1 MPSKVLSVIPANV
14 RDRVQELDDDLN
26 DGLITE
32 KGYIKKKS
40 KLLFEHL
47 PSDLQ
52 LRLKAFEDELKDEEL
67 TEKGYFTKVQSLL
80 AKCVETSPS
89 NNGDAPAAEENKPEV
104 SNGNGKATAAN
115 GKVEP
120 SKNGSTPQ
128 NGNSSGSGSKAN
140 GHSNGGQV
148 ASASAEDD
156 ITTSQSE
163 EDMDTDTPTS
173 EKEES
178 KKRKKGKRGSG
189 DGGKGRKRKVLGESD
204 REEEDK
210 MKVEEEEEAEESVEK
225 TPPDSKTP
233 RSTKRK
239 RSPKVDA
246 KQPSIMS
253 MFAKKPV
260 KKDEEKS
267 TNSSSS
273 SKEEEEEKEELKD
286 EEMKEE
292 KEKQEEEEEPSGPGG
307 KRIKKETEEEEKEE
321 EGDKGQDEPRSP
333 TRNLRQGTKKET
345 DNTREPEA
353 KQPPLRCKECRQMLD
368 DPDLKLFPGDP
379 DDAREE
385 YITLTDPRLSLL
397 TGDEEDAMSYDER
410 LQYKITNF
418 SVYDKSTHL
427 CAFDRGLIE
436 KNKELFFSG
445 YVKPIYDENPSN
457 EGGIP
462 TKRMGPINEWY
473 TTGFDGGE
481 KALIGFSTAF
491 ADYFVMSPSEAY
503 KPFWIAVQEKIYMS
517 KILIQFL
524 QETPDAT
531 YEDLLSQIQTTVP
544 PEGCGRF
551 TEDSLLRHAQFVVE
565 QVESYDEAADQDEVL
580 LITMP
585 CMRDLIKLAGV
596 TLGKRRAA
604 RKAATVKK
612 EKKPVFT
619 MATVTP
625 LVSHIFD
632 AIFKDQ
638 IADEMKA
645 AMGERKKR
653 CGVCEVCQ
661 SPDCGKC
668 IACQDM
674 IKFGGSGKAK
684 QACKER
690 RCPNMA
696 VQEADENDF
705 DENDDSNKEN
715 VDKKKTKQSR
725 KLASPL
731 KKKKRA
737 KVTWIGEP
745 AEVTEERAYYT
756 AAMIGDERVENGDCV
771 LIHPDDP
778 SKPMFISRV
787 IYMWQESDGEM
798 MFHAQWFV
806 YGSETVLG
814 ETSDPL
820 ELFTIDE
827 CQDTYLASV
836 NAKCTVIYK
845 APSPDWFMLGGID
858 DPESDLVIENDDGKT
873 FFYQKW
879 YDTVLARFEDEEVLP
894 RPEEVPAHRFCS
906 CCRKTKQI
914 EEKENPMP
922 GAKMESQD
930 EPSKILY
937 SSCNF
942 KGNEF
947 KIGEGVYLLPESY
960 SFNIKQ
966 KTVAKKTISKKDV
979 DEELY
984 PENYRKSSEYVKGSN
999 QECPAPFRIGKI
1011 IAISTTKSNSTVKLR
1026 VNKMYRPEDT
1036 HKGRTGAYQADLNV
1050 LFWSDE
1056 EAVVEL
1062 GNVQGKCSVVC
1073 AEDLNESVDEYSA
1086 GGRHRFYFREA
1097 YDSDRK
1103 CFEDPPCKSR
1113 STRMKGKG
1121 KGKGKGKVK
1130 GKGSAEK
1137 QEETKSDEGF
1147 PFQKLKCLDV
1157 FAGCGGLSEGF
1168 HQAGVCESSWA
1179 IEIEEPAAQA
1189 YRLNN
1194 PGSTVFSD
1202 DCNELLRL
1210 VMQGEKTSN
1219 KGQKLPQKGDVEL
1232 LCGGPPCQGFSG
1244 MNRFNSRE
1252 YSKFKNSL
1260 ISSYLSYCDYYRPR
1274 FFLLEN
1280 VRNFVSYK
1288 KNMVLKLALRCLIR
1302 MGYQCTF
1309 GVLQAG
1315 QYGVPQTR
1323 RRAIILAAAPGEKLP
1338 FYPEPLH
1345 VFSPRACSLSVMIGD
1360 KKIQSNNQWCQSAPY
1375 RTITVRD
1382 AMSDLPTI
1390 SNGANK
1396 LEISYDG
1403 EPQSD
1408 FQKKI
1413 RGNQYQPI
1421 LRDHVCKD
1429 MSALVAARMKHIPL
1443 APGSDWRDLP
1453 NIPVS
1458 LRDGNS
1464 CRKLRYTHKDK
1475 KNGKSSTGALRGVC
1489 SCAEGEACDPS
1500 DRQFNTLIPWC
1511 LPHTGNRHNN
1521 WAGLYGR
1528 LEWDGFFSTT
1538 VTNPE
1543 PMGKQGRVLHP
1554 EQHRVVSVREC
1565 ARSQGF
1571 PDTYRFFGSILDK
1584 HRQIGNAVP
1593 PPMAAAIGEEIKVCL
1608 RTKAQRDQEKAKLET
1623 VKEENDG
1630 ESMD

>member
-1 MPSKVLSVIPANV
+1 MPSKTLCDRVIPTNV
-14 RDRVQELDDDLN
+14 RNRVQELEGDLN

-40 KLLFEHL
+40 KMLFEHMS
-47 PSDLQ
+47 SDMQ
-52 LRLKAFEDELKDEEL
+52 TTLKGLEDELKDEEL
-67 TEKGYFTKVQSLL
+67 TEKGYVNKVKSIL
-80 AKCVETSPS
+80 AKFLDTCTPIS
-89 NNGDAPAAEENKPEV
+89 NGDIQQENSSKKKLNKDTQSTV
-104 SNGNGKATAAN
+104 
-115 GKVEP
+115 
-120 SKNGSTPQ
+120 KNGS
-128 NGNSSGSGSKAN
+128 SSISSNGSGDPCKAN
-140 GHSNGGQV
+140 GHSNGSHV
-148 ASASAEDD
+148 RASDQEGNGS
-156 ITTSQSE
+156 SQSE
-163 EDMDTDTPTS
+163 ERMETDTPTS
-173 EKEES
+173 GKGDS
-178 KKRKKGKRGSG
+178 KKKKKKGSPGGSE
-189 DGGKGRKRKVLGESD
+189 GGKGSKRKVLGDSD
-204 REEEDK
+204 REEEEK
-210 MKVEEEEEAEESVEK
+210 KGREENKEVEEEEKEEESAGK
-225 TPPDSKTP
+225 TTPDANTP
-233 RSTKRK
+233 RSSKRK

-253 MFAKKPV
+253 MFTKKPA
-260 KKDEEKS
+260 K
-267 TNSSSS
+267 
-273 SKEEEEEKEELKD
+273 KEEEKVEESLSSVDENETKMENGDDGKKE
-286 EEMKEE
+286 
-292 KEKQEEEEEPSGPGG
+292 EEEEEPSGPGG
-307 KRIKKETEEEEKEE
+307 KRIKKEEEEEEKAN
-321 EGDKGQDEPRSP
+321 DEPMSP
-333 TRNLRQGTKKET
+333 SRDLRQRSNNET
-345 DNTREPEA
+345 SIAVKAVT
-353 KQPPLRCKECRQMLD
+353 KQPPVRCKECRQPLD

-397 TGDEEDAMSYDER
+397 TGDEEDTMSYDER
-410 LQYKITNF
+410 LQFKITNF

-427 CAFDRGLIE
+427 CAFDSGLIE
-436 KNKELFFSG
+436 KNKELYFSG
-445 YVKPIYDENPSN
+445 YVKPIYDENSSI

-462 TKRMGPINEWY
+462 TKRMGPINEWF

-491 ADYFVMSPSEAY
+491 AEYIVMSPSEEY
-503 KPFWIAVQEKIYMS
+503 KPFWTAVQEKIYMS
-517 KILIQFL
+517 KILIEFL
-524 QETPDAT
+524 QSTQDAV

-544 PEGCGRF
+544 PEGCNRF
-551 TEDSLLRHAQFVVE
+551 TEDTLLRHAQFVVE
-565 QVESYDEAADQDEVL
+565 QVESYDEAADLDEVL

-596 TLGKRRAA
+596 TLGKRRAT
-604 RKAATVKK
+604 RKAAAVKK
-612 EKKPVFT
+612 DKKPVFT

-645 AMGERKKR
+645 AANERKKR

-661 SPDCGKC
+661 APDCGKC
-668 IACQDM
+668 TACKGM

-705 DENDDSNKEN
+705 DEMDDSNKN
-715 VDKKKTKQSR
+715 GKMDDKKAKRGR
-725 KLASPL
+725 KLGSPL

-745 AEVTEERAYYT
+745 EEVTKDRAFYK
-756 AAMIGDERVENGDCV
+756 AAMIDDQKIENGDCV
-771 LIHPDDP
+771 QIHPDDP
-778 SKPMFISRV
+778 TKPLFIARV
-787 IYMWQESDGEM
+787 IYMWQDSDGEM

-814 ETSDPL
+814 EASDPL
-820 ELFTIDE
+820 ELFPIDE

-836 NAKCTVIYK
+836 NDNCSVIYK
-845 APSPDWFMLGGID
+845 APSPDWSMLGGID
-858 DPESDLVIENDDGKT
+858 DPETDHVIKEDDGKT

-879 YDTVLARFEDEEVLP
+879 YDPDLARFEDYELLS
-894 RPEEVPAHRFCS
+894 RPDDVPAHRFCS
-906 CCRKTKQI
+906 CCLKMERIQ
-914 EEKENPMP
+914 EKESPRP
-922 GAKMESQD
+922 GAKLEDQEDS
-930 EPSKILY
+930 SRITY
-937 SSCNF
+937 SSCHF

-947 KIGEGVYLLPESY
+947 QIGDGVYLLPEAF

-966 KTVAKKTISKKDV
+966 KVVTKKPISKKDV
-979 DEELY
+979 DEDLY
-984 PENYRKSSEYVKGSN
+984 PENYRKHSEYVKGSN
-999 QECPAPFRIGKI
+999 LECPEPFRIGKI
-1011 IAISTTKSNSTVKLR
+1011 VAIYTTKSNSKVKLQ
-1026 VNKMYRPEDT
+1026 VNKLYRPENT
-1036 HKGRTGAYQADLNV
+1036 HKGRTAAYQADLNV
-1050 LFWSDE
+1050 LYWSEE
-1056 EAVVEL
+1056 EAIVEL
-1062 GNVQGKCSVVC
+1062 SDVQGQCSVVC
-1073 AEDLNESVDEYSA
+1073 AEDLNVSVDEYSA
-1086 GGRHRFYFREA
+1086 GGPHKFYFREA
-1097 YDSDRK
+1097 YDSKRK
-1103 CFEDPPCKSR
+1103 CFEDPPSKSR
-1113 STRMKGKG
+1113 SNRMKGKG
-1121 KGKGKGKVK
+1121 KGKGKGKAK
-1130 GKGSAEK
+1130 GKTEK
-1137 QEETKSDEGF
+1137 QEEKESTDN
-1147 PFQKLKCLDV
+1147 PFHKLKCLDV

-1168 HQAGVCESSWA
+1168 HQAGICESSWA
-1179 IEIEEPAAQA
+1179 IEKEEPAAQA
-1189 YRLNN
+1189 FRLNN

-1210 VMQGEKTSN
+1210 VMQGDKTSRT
-1219 KGQKLPQKGDVEL
+1219 GQKLPQKGDVEL

-1309 GVLQAG
+1309 GILQAG

-1360 KKIQSNNQWCQSAPY
+1360 KKIQSNNQWCLSAPY
-1375 RTITVRD
+1375 RTISVRD
-1382 AMSDLPTI
+1382 SMSDLPTI
-1390 SNGANK
+1390 SNGAQK

-1421 LRDHVCKD
+1421 LRDHMCKD

-1453 NIPVS
+1453 NIPVP
-1458 LRDGNS
+1458 LKDGTT
-1464 CRKLRYTHKDK
+1464 CRKLRYTHRDTKS
-1475 KNGKSSTGALRGVC
+1475 GKLSTGALKGVC

-1500 DRQFNTLIPWC
+1500 DRQFSTLIPWC
-1511 LPHTGNRHNN
+1511 LPHTGNRHNH

-1584 HRQIGNAVP
+1584 HRQVGNAVP
-1593 PPMAAAIGEEIKVCL
+1593 PPMAAAIGMEIKQCL
-1608 RTKAQRDQEKAKLET
+1608 QAKAKKDQERQALEP
-1623 VKEENDG
+1623 VKEEIE

>member
-1 MPSKVLSVIPANV
+1 MPSKTICDQVIPPNV
-14 RDRVQELDDDLN
+14 RDRVQELDGDLN

-32 KGYIKKKS
+32 KGYVKKKS
-40 KLLFEHL
+40 KILFEHL
-47 PSDLQ
+47 SPDIQ
-52 LRLKAFEDELKDEEL
+52 TKLKGLEDELKDEEL
-67 TEKGYFTKVQSLL
+67 TEKGYLNKVQSIL
-80 AKCVETSPS
+80 AKFIETCSPV
-89 NNGDAPAAEENKPEV
+89 NGDTKEEAS
-104 SNGNGKATAAN
+104 SNGKDDEKAESTVAN
-115 GKVEP
+115 GTT
-120 SKNGSTPQ
+120 SNGSTT
-128 NGNSSGSGSKAN
+128 NGSSGSSKAN
-140 GHSNGGQV
+140 GHTNGGYVQ
-148 ASASAEDD
+148 SSSQEE
-156 ITTSQSE
+156 TGTSQSE
-163 EDMDTDTPTS
+163 EEMDMDTPTS
-173 EKEES
+173 GKGGS
-178 KKRKKGKRGSG
+178 KKKKKSKGSG
-189 DGGKGRKRKVLGESD
+189 GGDAGKGRKRKVLGDDERD
-204 REEEDK
+204 GVEKKEGEKKDVEGEEG
-210 MKVEEEEEAEESVEK
+210 EEAKEESATPDEK
-225 TPPDSKTP
+225 TLRTS
-233 RSTKRK
+233 KRK
-239 RSPKVDA
+239 RSPKADA

-253 MFAKKPV
+253 MFTKKPA
-260 KKDEEKS
+260 K
-267 TNSSSS
+267 
-273 SKEEEEEKEELKD
+273 KEEEKMEESSSMEVDKKEMENGDNGK
-286 EEMKEE
+286 K
-292 KEKQEEEEEPSGPGG
+292 EEEEPSGPGG
-307 KRIKKETEEEEKEE
+307 KRIKKEEEEEEKA
-321 EGDKGQDEPRSP
+321 KVEPMSP
-333 TRNLRQGTKKET
+333 SRDLRHKANHET
-345 DNTREPEA
+345 AES
-353 KQPPLRCKECRQMLD
+353 KQPPLRCKECRQLLD
-368 DPDLKLFPGDP
+368 DPDLKIFPGDP
-379 DDAREE
+379 EDAREE

-397 TGDEEDAMSYDER
+397 TGDEGDAMSYDER
-410 LQYKITNF
+410 LQHKITNF
-418 SVYDKSTHL
+418 CVYDKSTHI
-427 CAFDRGLIE
+427 CAFDRGMIE
-436 KNKELFFSG
+436 KNKELYFSG
-445 YVKPIYDENPSN
+445 YVKPIYDDNPST

-462 TKRMGPINEWY
+462 TKRIGPINEWY
-473 TTGFDGGE
+473 TTGFDGGH

-491 ADYFVMSPSEAY
+491 AEYIVMSPSEEY
-503 KPFWIAVQEKIYMS
+503 KPFWTAVQEKIYMS
-517 KILIQFL
+517 KILIEFL
-524 QETPDAT
+524 QNNVDPV
-531 YEDLLSQIQTTVP
+531 YEDLLTQIETTVP
-544 PEGCGRF
+544 PEGCNRF

-565 QVESYDEAADQDEVL
+565 QVESYDDAADRDEVL

-604 RKAATVKK
+604 RKAAAVKK
-612 EKKPVFT
+612 DKKPVFT

-645 AMGERKKR
+645 AASERKKR
-653 CGVCEVCQ
+653 CGVCEICQ
-661 SPDCGKC
+661 APDCGKC
-668 IACQDM
+668 TACKDM

-684 QACKER
+684 QACKDR

-696 VQEADENDF
+696 VQEADENDI
-705 DENDDSNKEN
+705 DEMDNSSNKEN
-715 VDKKKTKQSR
+715 KDEKKAKKGR
-725 KLASPL
+725 KLETPL

-737 KVTWIGEP
+737 KVTWLDEP
-745 AEVTEERAYYT
+745 TEVTEERAYYK
-756 AAMIGDERVENGDCV
+756 AAMLDDEKIEIGDCV

-778 SKPMFISRV
+778 TKPLFMARV
-787 IYMWQESDGEM
+787 IYMWQESQGEM

-820 ELFTIDE
+820 EVFPIDE
-827 CQDTYLASV
+827 CQDTYLGSV

-845 APSPDWFMLGGID
+845 APPNDWSMIGGID
-858 DPESDLVIENDDGKT
+858 DPETDHVIKEDDGKT

-879 YDTVLARFEDEEVLP
+879 YDPELARFEDYEVLMAP
-894 RPEEVPAHRFCS
+894 DDIPAHRFCS
-906 CCRKTKQI
+906 CCLKNERAQ
-914 EEKENPMP
+914 EKETARP
-922 GAKMESQD
+922 GAKLEDQD
-930 EPSKILY
+930 DSSKVLY
-937 SSCNF
+937 SSWHY

-947 KIGEGVYLLPESY
+947 QIGDGVYLLPEVF

-966 KTVAKKTISKKDV
+966 KVVTKKPVSKKDV
-979 DEELY
+979 DEDLY

-999 QECPAPFRIGKI
+999 LECPEPFRIGKI
-1011 IAISTTKSNSTVKLR
+1011 ISIYTTKSNSTVRLR

-1036 HKGRTGAYQADLNV
+1036 HKGRTAAYQADLNV
-1050 LFWSDE
+1050 LYWSEE
-1056 EAVVEL
+1056 EAVTEL
-1062 GNVQGKCSVVC
+1062 EVVQGKCSVVC
-1073 AEDLNESVDEYSA
+1073 AEDLNVSTDEYSA
-1086 GGRHRFYFREA
+1086 GGPHKFYFREA
-1097 YDSDRK
+1097 YDSERK
-1103 CFEDPPCKSR
+1103 CFEDPPSKSR

-1121 KGKGKGKVK
+1121 KGKGKGKAK
-1130 GKGSAEK
+1130 GKIAVEK
-1137 QEETKSDEGF
+1137 EEEKESTET
-1147 PFQKLKCLDV
+1147 PFNKLKCLDV

-1168 HQAGVCESSWA
+1168 HQAGICESSWA
-1179 IEIEEPAAQA
+1179 IEKEEPAAQA

-1210 VMQGEKTSN
+1210 VMQGEKTSRT
-1219 KGQKLPQKGDVEL
+1219 GQKLPQKGDVEL

-1309 GVLQAG
+1309 GILQAG

-1345 VFSPRACSLSVMIGD
+1345 VFSSRACSLSVMIGE
-1360 KKIQSNNQWCQSAPY
+1360 KKIESNNQWCLSAPY

-1382 AMSDLPTI
+1382 TMSDLPTI
-1390 SNGANK
+1390 NNGAQK

-1421 LRDHVCKD
+1421 LRDHICKD
-1429 MSALVAARMKHIPL
+1429 MSSLVAARMKHIPL

-1453 NIPVS
+1453 NIPVT
-1458 LRDGNS
+1458 LKDGTT

-1489 SCAEGEACDPS
+1489 SCAEGDACDPS
-1500 DRQFNTLIPWC
+1500 DRQFSTLIPWC

-1593 PPMAAAIGEEIKVCL
+1593 PPMAAAIGMEIKVCL
-1608 RTKAQRDQEKAKLET
+1608 QTKTKRDQERAALEP
-1623 VKEENDG
+1623 VKEETE